1 MRTFIFM
8 LMLSAI
14 TPAIAQALS
23 PAEMADLRAGRGMG
37 FAKPAELNAYPGP
50 MHVLELADALSLSA
64 DQRTASAAI
73 ERDMRA
79 AAMALGE
86 KIVDAERDL
95 DRAFAE
101 GRIELM
107 ELQQRA
113 RDIGALWGELRAV
126 HLSAHLRQRARLTA
140 EQTQRYMVL
149 RGYTPMQHHNHTPK
163 Q

>member
-37 FAKPAELNAYPGP
+37 LAKPAELNAYPGP